1 MRFCLAVGPLL
12 LLTAALCAA
21 ACAREDVELTPSVRD
36 AEPRANA
43 DSGVVPAMDAGDP
56 PQIARVFEQALCV
69 CASATFALGLAI
81 DTFDS
86 TEAAFSTGQSGARM
100 GVNGPLTSTA
110 AVNVRGSLIASATGL
125 LPIAEGPFQ
134 IETDFKTNAG
144 LTITAF
150 DVAIGRDLWVNGDI
164 VTLAPVRVARDLY
177 QSKDHGGAD
186 AVVAGGQTLTQDFVV
201 PAPCACERS
210 ELVDVGAIVAAG
222 KTANDNR
229 ARGVGRDALRSS
241 ARLELDCGRYAFEA
255 GQVLPGVQVEA
266 RGDVTLFIDGDLAIA
281 GKFGTTLGP
290 NAEMDVFVTGK
301 LILGEGAEVGSI
313 ANPAALRFYIGG
325 EGDIAMT
332 GALRFAANLYAPNT
346 GLALS
351 ADQETYGAM
360 FVATYQSIANHVIHY
375 DRAIQHPRESKCQN

>member
-1 MRFCLAVGPLL
+1 MI
-12 LLTAALCAA
+12 
-21 ACAREDVELTPSVRD
+21 ACAREDVELARSARD
-36 AEPRANA
+36 AEPPATA
-43 DSGVVPAMDAGDP
+43 DSGATPATDAGPEP
-56 PQIARVFEQALCV
+56 PQVPPVFEQALCV
-69 CASATFALGLAI
+69 CASATFALGLSI

-86 TEAAFSTGQSGARM
+86 TEGAFATGQGGARM

-144 LTITAF
+144 LTVTAF
-150 DVAIGRDLWVNGDI
+150 DVAVGRDLWVNADI

-177 QSKDHGGAD
+177 QSKNRGGAD
-186 AVVAGGQTLTQDFVV
+186 AVVVGGQTRVQDFVI

-210 ELVDVGAIVAAG
+210 KLIDIGAIVAAG
-222 KTANDNR
+222 MTTHDNQ
-229 ARGVGRDALRSS
+229 ARGVSRDALRTVS
-241 ARLELDCGRYAFEA
+241 AKLELDCGRYAFEA
-255 GQVLPGVQVEA
+255 GQILSGGQVEA
-266 RGDVTLFIDGDLAIA
+266 RGDATLFVDGDLAIA
-281 GKFGTTLGP
+281 GKFGTALGP
-290 NAEMDVFVTGK
+290 NAEMDVFVTGN
-301 LILGEGAEVGSI
+301 LVLGQGADVGSS
-313 ANPAALRFYIGG
+313 ANPAALRFYVGG

-332 GALRFAANLYAPNT
+332 GPLEFAANLYAPNT

-375 DRAIQHPRESKCQN
+375 DRAIQHLRESKCQN